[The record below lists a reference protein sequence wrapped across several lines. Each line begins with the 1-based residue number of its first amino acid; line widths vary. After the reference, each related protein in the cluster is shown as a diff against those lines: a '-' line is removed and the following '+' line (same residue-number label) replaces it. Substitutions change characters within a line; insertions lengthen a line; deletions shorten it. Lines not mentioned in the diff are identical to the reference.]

1 MGGETRMTS
10 QEEIFARQ
18 IEAVLHSLRAL
29 LQRSGGSSDPQAV
42 VAEAMQII
50 AGSLEELG
58 SVAENLRRARDKLE
72 LRVQERTAE
81 LSKANEALRYQADL
95 LANVHD
101 AIIAT
106 DEQGII
112 TVWNRAAEDTYG
124 WKAGEALGQRLAEL
138 VHQEFIDAD
147 PAELRKSLVQ
157 TGRWRGEI
165 RQYRRDGTAWVGD
178 VITVALNDEEGRGI
192 GYVSVN
198 RDISERKR
206 AEEMLRHYVARLE
219 ILHNIDRA
227 ILAAQSSQEI
237 ANVALRDIRQLLVPC
252 QRASVWLFD
261 LDANEAVR
269 LAASVEGET
278 HPGVGERMSL
288 DDLGDIT
295 PLRQGQYQVVDDL
308 DAVAGRSRLDER
320 LLAEGM
326 RSSIGVPLVSQGKLM
341 GSLYL
346 RANAPSAF
354 SAEQAEI
361 VRRVADPL
369 AIAIRNA
376 RLFDEVRAGR
386 EQLQALS
393 QRLIEAQETE
403 RRRVSRELH
412 DEAGQSLTALKISL
426 ELMQADL
433 WAESEKSRQSFR
445 EAATLA
451 DETMERIR
459 SLAQG
464 LRPPELDV
472 VGLNPTLED
481 YCHDFAERTRLS
493 IDYAGTELPALPDAV
508 TICFYRVLQEALTNV
523 AKHAHASH
531 VRVAL
536 RCDADTLS
544 LSVEDDGQGFDV
556 STEVSVSR
564 QPRGIGLLGMRERLE
579 LLGGRL
585 EIKSQP
591 GQGTYLVAYAPRED
605 GV

>member
-1 MGGETRMTS
+1 MTP

-18 IEAVLHSLRAL
+18 IETVQHSLRAL
-29 LQRSGGSSDPQAV
+29 QQRASGSSDPQAV

-50 AGSLEELG
+50 SSSLEEL
-58 SVAENLRRARDKLE
+58 SAVAENLRRARDRLE

-101 AIIAT
+101 AVIAT

-112 TVWNRAAEDTYG
+112 TAWNRAAEDMYG
-124 WKAGEALGQRLAEL
+124 WKAVEALGQRLAAL
-138 VHQEFIDAD
+138 VHQEFIDTD
-147 PAELRKSLVQ
+147 PAELWKSLVQ
-157 TGRWRGEI
+157 TGRWRGEM
-165 RQYRRDGTAWVGD
+165 RQYRRDGTSWVGD

-252 QRASVWLFD
+252 QRANVWLFD

-269 LAASVEGET
+269 LAVSVEGET
-278 HPGVGERMSL
+278 SLGAGDRISL
-288 DDLGDIT
+288 DDWGDIT
-295 PLRQGQYQVVDDL
+295 RLRQGRYRIVDDL
-308 DAVAGRSRLDER
+308 GAVARRSRLDEQ

-326 RSSIGVPLVSQGKLM
+326 RSSIDVPLVFQGKLI

-346 RANAPSAF
+346 WANALGAF
-354 SAEQAEI
+354 GAEQAEI

-369 AIAIRNA
+369 AIAIQNA

-386 EQLQALS
+386 EQLQVLS

-433 WAESEKSRQSFR
+433 GAESEKSRQSLQ
-445 EAATLA
+445 EAVTLA

-493 IDYAGTELPALPDAV
+493 IDYAGMELPALPDAV

-523 AKHAHASH
+523 AKHAHANH
-531 VRVAL
+531 AWVTL

-544 LSVEDDGQGFDV
+544 LSVADDGQGFDV
-556 STEVSVSR
+556 STEVSVSH
-564 QPRGIGLLGMRERLE
+564 QPRGMGLLGMRERLE

-591 GQGTYLVAYAPRED
+591 GQGTRLIACAPRED

>member
-1 MGGETRMTS
+1 MTP

-18 IEAVLHSLRAL
+18 IESVLHSLRAL
-29 LQRSGGSSDPQAV
+29 LQRASGSSDPQAV

-50 AGSLEELG
+50 SSSLEEL
-58 SVAENLRRARDKLE
+58 SAVAENLRRARDKLE

-112 TVWNRAAEDTYG
+112 TAWNRAAEHMYG
-124 WKAGEALGQRLAEL
+124 WKAVEALGQRLAAL

-147 PAELRKSLVQ
+147 PAELWKSLVQ

-178 VITVALNDEEGRGI
+178 VITAALNDEKGRGI

-237 ANVALRDIRQLLVPC
+237 ANVALHDIRQLLVPC

-288 DDLGDIT
+288 DDWGDIT
-295 PLRQGQYQVVDDL
+295 PLRQGQYQIVDDL

-326 RSSIGVPLVSQGKLM
+326 RSSIGVPLVFQGKLM

-346 RANAPSAF
+346 RANALGAF
-354 SAEQAEI
+354 GAEQAEI

-433 WAESEKSRQSFR
+433 GAGPEKSRQSFQ
-445 EAATLA
+445 EAVTLA

-481 YCHDFAERTRLS
+481 YCHDFAERTRLP
-493 IDYAGTELPALPDAV
+493 IDYSGTELPALPDAV

-523 AKHAHASH
+523 AKHAHANH
-531 VRVAL
+531 AWVTL

-544 LSVEDDGQGFDV
+544 LSVADDGQGFDV

-564 QPRGIGLLGMRERLE
+564 QPRGMGLLGMRERLE

-591 GQGTYLVAYAPRED
+591 GQGTRLAACAPRED